1 MLLKVLYIGLAGLL
15 GTLARYGLSGWVD
28 RKMGGG
34 FPVGTL
40 TVNLV
45 GCFLAGF
52 LYQLLENR
60 FLVDPALRSVILIG
74 FLGGFTTFSSYGV
87 QTLTLAMNG
96 QFWLASVNILASNVG
111 GLFLGWLCFIE
122 NTIGDL

>member
-1 MLLKVLYIGLAGLL
+1 MLKMLYIGLAGLL
-15 GTLARYGLSGWVD
+15 GTVARYGLSGWVD

-40 TVNLV
+40 TVNLA

-52 LYQLLENR
+52 LYQLLEHR
-60 FLVDPALRSVILIG
+60 FLIDPALRSVILIG

-87 QTLTLAMNG
+87 QTFTLALGG
-96 QFWLASVNILASNVG
+96 QFWLASVNVLASNVG
-111 GLFLGWLCFIE
+111 GLLLLW
-122 NTIGDL
+122 IGYISAKAL